1 MRKMALP
8 VSRDSLDR
16 FLVAVAV
23 GAFFCLALV
32 FLGATLYDWRMV
44 TLFPD
49 WEQSYEY
56 EQYVGIL
63 NMVAGSLVSVLLV
76 SLLLCLERR
85 SVSLTRGAVAIVL
98 ACAGA
103 IVGGIGAGWKG
114 AVTVGMAMIALFQAF
129 LLIELIVTRRA
140 RSDKATGVEKAG
152 SLLLHSG
159 YAVFVIAV
167 APVNGA
173 RTQLSVFWAATA
185 LIVIGTALSFYGR
198 SIERVALR
206 FAKGRGSSQ
215 A

>member
-1 MRKMALP
+1 MRKIGIP

-16 FLVAVAV
+16 FLVAIAV

-56 EQYVGIL
+56 ERYVGIL
-63 NMVAGSLVSVLLV
+63 NIIAGSLVSVLLV

-103 IVGGIGAGWKG
+103 IVGAISAGWKG
-114 AVTVGMAMIALFQAF
+114 AVTVGMAMIALFQVF
-129 LLIELIVTRRA
+129 LLIELIATRQA

-152 SLLLHSG
+152 SLLLHCG

-167 APVNGA
+167 APLSGS
-173 RTQLSVFWAATA
+173 RTQLPVFWAATA
-185 LIVIGTALSFYGR
+185 LIVIGTALSFYGHR
-198 SIERVALR
+198 IERVAVRL
-206 FAKGRGSSQ
+206 AKGRSSSQ